1 MKKFNIVALG
11 GTFDLIH
18 RGHIELLR
26 KGFSISS
33 KVIVG
38 LTSDELAQKKGK
50 KLINKYLQRYKTLEE
65 TISENFPN
73 TKYEISKLENDFG
86 PAVLEK
92 DVEALVL
99 SEETSFQSKELNRL
113 RRQRNVPEVEIIIV
127 PMVLAKD
134 GKRISTSRI
143 RNSEIDTEGNILA
156 IDK

>member
-26 KGFSISS
+26 KGFTISS
-33 KVIVG
+33 KVIIG
-38 LTSDELAQKKGK
+38 LTSDEFAQKKGK
-50 KLINKYLQRYKTLEE
+50 NLMNEYLQRYKTLDEF
-65 TISENFPN
+65 IKKNFPN
-73 TKYEISKLENDFG
+73 TKYEISRLENDFG

-99 SEETSFQSKELNRL
+99 SEETSIKGDELNQL
-113 RRQRNVPEVEIIIV
+113 RRQRNVPDVEIIV
-127 PMVLAKD
+127 VSMVLAKD

-143 RNSEIDTEGNILA
+143 RNSEIDLEGNILA